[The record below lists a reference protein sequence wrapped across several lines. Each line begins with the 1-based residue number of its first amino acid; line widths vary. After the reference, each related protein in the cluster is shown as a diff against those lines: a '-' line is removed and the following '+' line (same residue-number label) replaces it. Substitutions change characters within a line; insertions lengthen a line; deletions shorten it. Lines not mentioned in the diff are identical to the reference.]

1 MGKKDFGSLKSPI
14 GNTALNFIS
23 ADPIADDPIADVE
36 HEEVKEEKKTEE
48 VEGSNG
54 RRRAGRPKLR
64 GETKSQRVVLLLK
77 PSMYEEIHEEAD
89 SMDVS
94 VNEFYE
100 ILLKD
105 YFEKKV

>member
-23 ADPIADDPIADVE
+23 ADAIAADVE

-105 YFEKKV
+105 YFEKKKFK

>member
-23 ADPIADDPIADVE
+23 ADPIADVE

-77 PSMYEEIHEEAD
+77 PSMHKEIHEEAD

-105 YFEKKV
+105 YFEKKKFK